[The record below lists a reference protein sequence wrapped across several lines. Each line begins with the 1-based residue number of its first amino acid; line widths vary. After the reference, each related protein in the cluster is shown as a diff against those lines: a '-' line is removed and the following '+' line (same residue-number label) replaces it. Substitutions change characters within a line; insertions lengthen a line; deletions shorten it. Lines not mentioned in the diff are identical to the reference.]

1 MNILGDPAQGSRCN
15 MFEKMRRLPDAEL
28 EVMKAIWDN
37 TPPMS
42 TNDVMKVVS
51 QQKNWNIS
59 TLLTLLSRLIDRGFL
74 SSEKRGR
81 ERIYYPE
88 VDRQEYMEFET
99 RNFLQKLHR
108 NSVMSFVT
116 TLYDNHDLT
125 QEDISELEQWLKEK
139 KEQ

>member
-1 MNILGDPAQGSRCN
+1 
-15 MFEKMRRLPDAEL
+15 
-28 EVMKAIWDN
+28 
-37 TPPMS
+37 
-42 TNDVMKVVS
+42 MKVVS